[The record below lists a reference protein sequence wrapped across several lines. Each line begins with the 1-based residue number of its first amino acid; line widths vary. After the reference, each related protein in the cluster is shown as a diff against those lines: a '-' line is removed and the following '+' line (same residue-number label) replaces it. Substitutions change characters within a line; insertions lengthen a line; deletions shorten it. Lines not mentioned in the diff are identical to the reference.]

1 MNRHDEPERIS
12 KNVIGLTARFDKS
25 VEYKPID
32 KYRNNVYNYINNYEV
47 DDLLTYNKLT
57 YNTTIF
63 NNNND
68 DCFIHI
74 YLMKNHK
81 YDENLRKINVLQNT
95 NNECYNI
102 QDI

>member
-1 MNRHDEPERIS
+1 MNRHDEPERIP
-12 KNVIGLTARFDKS
+12 KNVIGLTARFNNS
-25 VEYKPID
+25 VIFKPTNE
-32 KYRNNVYNYINNYEV
+32 YRNNVYNYINNYEIN
-47 DDLLTYNKLT
+47 DLVIYGIN

-63 NNNND
+63 NNNHD
-68 DCFIHI
+68 DCFVYT

-81 YDENLRKINVLQNT
+81 YDVNLRKIKVLQNT